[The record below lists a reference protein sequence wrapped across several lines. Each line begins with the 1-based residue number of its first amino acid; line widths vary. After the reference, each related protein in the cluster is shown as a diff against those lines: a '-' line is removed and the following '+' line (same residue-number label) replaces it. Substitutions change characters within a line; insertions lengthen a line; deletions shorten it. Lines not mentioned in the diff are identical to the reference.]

1 MHTKLNSI
9 KQADLPTPNKTWR
22 LTALAA
28 AMGALLTVAH
38 VDANA
43 LALGRITS
51 LSSLGEPLVAGID
64 VPDINDEERASLKA
78 TLASPEAFRI
88 AGMEYNPALAS
99 AQITLVRRDNGSNYL
114 LVRSEKIV
122 TDPFVNLYQR
132 QLVHRSHR
140 TKLHA
145 FIRPPCG

>member
-9 KQADLPTPNKTWR
+9 TQADLPTPNKTWR
-22 LTALAA
+22 LSALAA

-51 LSSLGEPLVAGID
+51 LSSLGEPLVANID
-64 VPDINDEERASLKA
+64 VPDINDEERAGLKA

-88 AGMEYNPALAS
+88 AGMEYNAALAS
-99 AQITLVRRDNGSNYL
+99 AQITLMRRDCYQCQLAYGSYCPQL
-114 LVRSEKIV
+114 HTTVRSTSGEAS
-122 TDPFVNLYQR
+122 
-132 QLVHRSHR
+132 RS
-140 TKLHA
+140 
-145 FIRPPCG
+145 CSC